1 MKSLTED
8 QFDSM
13 FTLVPNHLRNDTG
26 WEVNGQC
33 CLYEG
38 YGKDANYIRS
48 ISDTNTVWTYVEGDE
63 GTYLLSGMYFVN
75 RIGYLVSKERYT
87 EDYEVK
93 IDTTGCDEEPETLDQ
108 LIAEHGSRI
117 KGFLKD

>member
-1 MKSLTED
+1 MRSLTED

-13 FTLVPNHLRNDTG
+13 FTLVPNHIRNDTG
-26 WEVNGQC
+26 WCVDDKC
-33 CLYEG
+33 CLYET
-38 YGKDANYIRS
+38 YGEEVDYIAS
-48 ISDTNTVWTYVEGDE
+48 ISDTNTVWTYVVGDE
-63 GTYLLSGMYFVN
+63 GTYLLSGMYLVN
-75 RIGYLVSKERYT
+75 RMGYLVSKERYT

>member
-1 MKSLTED
+1 MRLTED
-8 QFDSM
+8 EFESK
-13 FTLVPNHLRNDTG
+13 FTLVKNHLNNDASLDGCMFETYG
-26 WEVNGQC
+26 AEVN
-33 CLYEG
+33 
-38 YGKDANYIRS
+38 YIAS
-48 ISDTNTVWTYVEGDE
+48 LTKTKTVWTYLEGEDDC
-63 GTYLLSGMYFVN
+63 YFVTGMHLVN
-75 RIGYLVSKERYT
+75 CIGYLVSKEKYT

>member
-1 MKSLTED
+1 MNPLTED

-13 FTLVPNHLRNDTG
+13 FTILPNHIRNDTG
-26 WEVNGQC
+26 WEVDGKC
-33 CLYEG
+33 CLYET
-38 YGKDANYIRS
+38 YGKDIEYIAS
-48 ISDTNTVWTYVEGDE
+48 ISDTNTVWTYVVGDE

-75 RIGYLVSKERYT
+75 RMGYLVSKERYT

-93 IDTTGCDEEPETLDQ
+93 IDTTGCDDDPETIDQ